1 MAVSYLKKAAKSSAT
16 GEDDTRAYVEYK
28 GINMENNSMPNRH
41 SKLRFRSMAWHQ
53 EGNWHWSIVFTA
65 RNLSR
70 TPTWARC
77 DVFGYQHLNI
87 TNAVQRLT
95 MATCKLY
102 KFIARLENSK
112 DTKQWN

>member
-1 MAVSYLKKAAKSSAT
+1 MK
-16 GEDDTRAYVEYK
+16 D
-28 GINMENNSMPNRH
+28 NSMPNRC

-53 EGNWHWSIVFTA
+53 EGNWHWSVVFTA

-70 TPTWARC
+70 TPTWARS

-87 TNAVQRLT
+87 TNAFQRLT
-95 MATCKLY
+95 MATFKLY
-102 KFIARLENSK
+102 KSIAWREISK